1 MSIEIRQYADSVQKQ
16 QANFLAY
23 SCVNMDRANGAIYFG
38 RLAGTVPYF
47 LQYIGVGNWG
57 IVNQVTGGYQQSAA
71 QSGNT
76 TYFSSG
82 GSSNFTVGDTNK
94 YKIKIGGGISDGQ
107 IG

>member
-1 MSIEIRQYADSVQKQ
+1 MAISITTASDSVEKQ
-16 QANFLAY
+16 QANFIAY
-23 SCVNMDRANGAIYFG
+23 SCVSVDRPNGAINWG
-38 RLAGTVPYF
+38 WRASTVPFF

-82 GSSNFTVGDTNK
+82 GSSNFTIGDTNK
-94 YKIKIGGGISDGQ
+94 YKIKIGGGLSDGQ